1 VQKTIIM
8 QSVMIDILPISF
20 LLSIILI
27 FINQFEK
34 ESGKG
39 RIRLQPQTFHT
50 QPTSRLGGI
59 SIFSSLFIVTFLIDA
74 NLDEYDLMRASLL
87 CAIPAFLVGLLD
99 DLRIEISPLY
109 RLLLLLITP
118 LALFFFAN
126 LEVRDVEISLI
137 NNILK
142 SDIAAL
148 IFIVISIG
156 AMINGFNMIDGFNG
170 LALSYSFGVICSMVA
185 TNLLFADINLM
196 TYAIALFFSLL
207 GVFILNFPFGKIF
220 IGDSGAYILG
230 ALIPVGLIQFYSLN
244 NLSPWYVLTLLM
256 YPTTEVLFSFIRKI
270 YQKKSPLNPDEEHL
284 HMLIFKRISG
294 IKPFTNEALKH
305 SLVSIIMVG
314 INLPNFILASTNPK
328 DSSILILAS
337 INFLIIYLVIY
348 GILVQKRKI

>member
-1 VQKTIIM
+1 M
-8 QSVMIDILPISF
+8 QLIMIDIFPISF
-20 LLSIILI
+20 LLSILLILI
-27 FINQFEK
+27 NKIEIG
-34 ESGKG
+34 SGAA

-50 QPTSRLGGI
+50 EPTSRLGGI
-59 SIFSSLFIVTFLIDA
+59 SIFLSLFIVTFVIDF
-74 NLDEYDLMRASLL
+74 NLTEYDLLRTSIL

-99 DLRIEISPLY
+99 DLRIQIIPFY
-109 RLLLLLITP
+109 RLLLILLTP
-118 LALFFFAN
+118 LALFFFASV
-126 LEVRDVEISLI
+126 EVRDVEISLI
-137 NNILK
+137 NELLK

-148 IFIVISIG
+148 VFIIISIG

-170 LALSYSFGVICSMVA
+170 LALSYSFGVICSVIV
-185 TNLLFADINLM
+185 TNFLFVDINLM
-196 TYAIALFFSLL
+196 TYAIALFFSIL

-270 YQKKSPLNPDEEHL
+270 YQKKSPLKPDEEHL

-294 IKPFTNEALKH
+294 IKSFTSEALKH
-305 SLVSIIMVG
+305 SLVSIIIVS

-328 DSSILILAS
+328 DGSILILAS

-348 GILVQKRKI
+348 GILIPKKKI